1 MRPHWG
7 HKCPQTDHRRCPRE
21 VTIGEPLPP
30 VRHTRPR
37 GEGAFGE
44 PRERY
49 VVRGARMWSLVVRGA
64 RMWSLVVRGARM
76 WSLAQAQD
84 GAECLLCCDTAK
96 TECSIPRAVGDEN
109 AARLL

>member
-1 MRPHWG
+1 VSRVSDMWS
-7 HKCPQTDHRRCPRE
+7 
-21 VTIGEPLPP
+21 VEPVCGSLVVRGAHMLPL
-30 VRHTRPR
+30 
-37 GEGAFGE
+37 
-44 PRERY
+44 